1 VQITITISIYYV
13 IICNYCHTQK
23 DDREHNISTFQA
35 QQKQTQTCR
44 WVTDSD
50 SWNTPALH

>member
-13 IICNYCHTQK
+13 IICNYCHNQK